1 MTLEHRVVLLQPFLD
16 TAADLHVGFTSS
28 CSENVFPISNR
39 DMARNAEAP
48 VITLLDTL
56 FKDLRDTG

>member
-1 MTLEHRVVLLQPFLD
+1 MH
-16 TAADLHVGFTSS
+16 TAEDSVVGFTSS
-28 CSENVFPISNR
+28 CSETVFR
-39 DMARNAEAP
+39 AMAGNAEAP

>member
-1 MTLEHRVVLLQPFLD
+1 MCSANLFRH
-16 TAADLHVGFTSS
+16 TAAGSVVGFTSS
-28 CSENVFPISNR
+28 CSEIVFPISNR
-39 DMARNAEAP
+39 DMAGNAEAP